1 MQGGSWLTLVLRI
14 MKEKEQKLE
23 VCRLVERGELL
34 RKIAESFGVS
44 LSTVSDICCSR
55 RQLTDFGFYMDTSS
69 SCSSRNSMKK
79 VSSSAPDSPIYM
91 WFLQKRALDRPIG
104 GSILQEKA
112 LTFRT
117 KLASKGQITSHN
129 KQNVYSEE
137 SN

>member
-1 MQGGSWLTLVLRI
+1 
-14 MKEKEQKLE
+14 
-23 VCRLVERGELL
+23 
-34 RKIAESFGVS
+34 
-44 LSTVSDICCSR
+44 
-55 RQLTDFGFYMDTSS
+55 MDTSS

-79 VSSSAPDSPIYM
+79 VSSSPPDSPIYM
-91 WFLQKRALDRPIG
+91 WFLQKCALDRPIG

-117 KLASKGQITSHN
+117 KLGRHGIRELKIHGEKLSADTSKGQITSHD